1 MLKNKRCYDKSFVNQ
16 EFPTAIEDNSKTMM
30 SQDMYGQGMCCP
42 IAPEPMMCPPIME
55 CPQERCCHRYI
66 CHEVPH
72 VIPCN
77 TRIINHHVYRHTFT
91 PSYTCC
97 EENEY
102 SNVYE
107 PRCC

>member
-1 MLKNKRCYDKSFVNQ
+1 MNNNFEINFDMDNNTDMAM
-16 EFPTAIEDNSKTMM
+16 PTNIDNMQNTLP
-30 SQDMYGQGMCCP
+30 GVV
-42 IAPEPMMCPPIME
+42 CPPIYE
-55 CPQERCCHRYI
+55 CPQERVCHRYI

-72 VIPCN
+72 IKPCN

-91 PSYTCC
+91 PCYTCC

-107 PRCC
+107 NNNCCF

>member
-1 MLKNKRCYDKSFVNQ
+1 MIRNRCFDMGVAQSDKMNTNKMGMDANNV
-16 EFPTAIEDNSKTMM
+16 EFM
-30 SQDMYGQGMCCP
+30 SMGMDGCNMAP
-42 IAPEPMMCPPIME
+42 IYE

-77 TRIINHHVYRHTFT
+77 TRIINHHVYKHTFT
-91 PSYTCC
+91 PAYTCC